1 MRIVTKI
8 WALIRHTFRESFAK
22 KTFIAFFAISSLV
35 HIALIS
41 ALNVDAI
48 EAGLAMVSVFGK
60 EVHSGSGG
68 IDMHDLII
76 GVQRV
81 IAFWM
86 FFGGI
91 FLSIFATASLMPTML
106 AKGHIELL
114 VSKPLKRWQILLGR
128 YLGAMSV
135 MLFNVVYLIGG
146 TWLILSIKTGI
157 WYQPY
162 LYSIPMV
169 VVAFGIMYAV
179 MTLIGIT
186 TQSAGVTVMV
196 AYSLLF
202 LDVILQQ
209 KDKIYAL
216 LSSKS
221 YYYFLEGLYQ
231 LTPKTIEL
239 GQMNEALVIG
249 RPVAD
254 WTPLWISCL
263 LGLALLS
270 LATFIFS
277 QKDF

>member
-1 MRIVTKI
+1 MRMIPKI
-8 WALIRHTFRESFAK
+8 WALVRHTFTESFAK

-48 EAGLAMVSVFGK
+48 EAGLALVTVFGK
-60 EVHSGSGG
+60 EVQSGGG
-68 IDMHDLII
+68 IDLHDLII

-106 AKGHIELL
+106 AKGNVELL
-114 VSKPLKRWQILLGR
+114 VSKPLRRWQILLGR
-128 YLGAMSV
+128 YLGAMFV
-135 MLFNVVYLIGG
+135 MAFNVVYLIGG

-169 VVAFGIMYAV
+169 IVAFGIMYAV
-179 MTLIGIT
+179 MRLVGIT
-186 TQSAGVTVMV
+186 AQSAGVTVMV

-209 KDKIYAL
+209 KEKIYAL

-221 YYYFLEGLYQ
+221 YYYFLEVLYQ
-231 LTPKTIEL
+231 VTPKTIEL

-249 RPVAD
+249 RPVDD
-254 WTPLWISCL
+254 WTPLWTSCAV
-263 LGLALLS
+263 GLALLLS
-270 LATFIFS
+270 STLIFS
-277 QKDF
+277 RKDF